1 MVKFLNFVYSLV
13 DKYIG
18 FGTLAEIAIRAISL
32 VSQELVNYITQL
44 VQEKKVEIDQLPDG
58 QEKEVAKVAAMDFV
72 VQETQKHFSGS
83 PTYVRARTIRA
94 IINFVLDSLDGDGTK
109 ESAEAHK
116 HGLFNNKL
124 RTVDDYVKQMGEIGM
139 GPKA

>member
-1 MVKFLNFVYSLV
+1 MVTFLNFVYSLV

-18 FGTLAEIAIRAISL
+18 FGTMADLAIKAISL
-32 VSQELVNYITQL
+32 VAQELVGSITEL
-44 VQEKKVEIDQLPDG
+44 VKEKQASLDQLPDG
-58 QEKEVAKVAAMDFV
+58 PEKEEAKIKATDSIVE
-72 VQETQKHFSGS
+72 QTQSRYSGS
-83 PTYVRARTIRA
+83 PTYVRTRTIKA
-94 IINFVLDSLDGDGTK
+94 IINFVLDSLEGDGTV
-109 ESAEAHK
+109 ESTSAHK